1 MVISDQVLLLRL
13 LIGHFVAD
21 FILQS
26 RTMVHG
32 KQAKVWK
39 SAALY
44 WHAVFYA
51 IVLYVIST
59 AWKQAYWLL
68 PLFFISHV
76 LIDGW
81 KASRGNN
88 LMTFIADQLGHLAIL
103 TLVFFFLAQTAKDS
117 AGAFF
122 QKLWGSPRVLCIV
135 LGYLIV
141 IWPTGR
147 LMNVLTAP
155 FRRQFEDKTS
165 RGLKSAGLWIGY
177 LERAFLLSFILINY
191 LPGAA
196 FLLGL
201 KSIFRF
207 GEIRDP
213 KNRTETEYI
222 LIGTLLSFAFAL
234 AVGLAVKRLLIILP
248 CG

>member
-1 MVISDQVLLLRL
+1 MLISDQAVLLRL

-26 RTMVHG
+26 RAMVHG
-32 KQAKVWK
+32 KETKVWK
-39 SAALY
+39 AAVLY
-44 WHAVFYA
+44 WHAGFYA
-51 IVLYVIST
+51 IIICVASS
-59 AWKQAYWLL
+59 AWKQAYWLIPAL
-68 PLFFISHV
+68 FISHV

-81 KASRGNN
+81 KASRGNS
-88 LMTFIADQLGHLAIL
+88 LMTFIVDQLGHLVVL
-103 TLVFFFLAQTAKDS
+103 TLVFFFLTQSAKVS

-122 QKLWGSPRVLCIV
+122 QKLWGSPRFLCVV
-135 LGYLIV
+135 LGYLII

-177 LERAFLLSFILINY
+177 LERAFLLSFILFDY

-213 KNRTETEYI
+213 KNRKETEYI
-222 LIGTLLSFAFAL
+222 LIGTLLSFGFAL
-234 AVGLAVKRLLIILP
+234 AVGLAIKRLLIIFP
-248 CG
+248 